1 MSKQISQ
8 ALKLMQDATST
19 VMSNI
24 PRSQVDESNGTINKF
39 TLNYSRDGNSSLGIK
54 KVRDTSQGNILA
66 TNNAMDITTNGM
78 IAVLDQS
85 GVRGFIT
92 GGSFREQAD
101 GTFKDSNDNILL
113 GWNYDVN
120 NKLNPL
126 QTLYSL
132 EPVTTAMT
140 QMLPA
145 LSTSKVEVNGTT
157 LTDKLGSIKGAGQD
171 IVLNQTGLNARI
183 KDKEII
189 IPENG
194 GAIGSMILG
203 TKFTFKA
210 GPAQPVSISYGGIS
224 MTNDITKKPIYS
236 KNYIKS

>member
-101 GTFKDSNDNILL
+101 GTFKDSNDNI
-113 GWNYDVN
+113 
-120 NKLNPL
+120 
-126 QTLYSL
+126 
-132 EPVTTAMT
+132 
-140 QMLPA
+140 
-145 LSTSKVEVNGTT
+145 
-157 LTDKLGSIKGAGQD
+157 
-171 IVLNQTGLNARI
+171 
-183 KDKEII
+183 
-189 IPENG
+189 
-194 GAIGSMILG
+194 
-203 TKFTFKA
+203 
-210 GPAQPVSISYGGIS
+210 
-224 MTNDITKKPIYS
+224 
-236 KNYIKS
+236 